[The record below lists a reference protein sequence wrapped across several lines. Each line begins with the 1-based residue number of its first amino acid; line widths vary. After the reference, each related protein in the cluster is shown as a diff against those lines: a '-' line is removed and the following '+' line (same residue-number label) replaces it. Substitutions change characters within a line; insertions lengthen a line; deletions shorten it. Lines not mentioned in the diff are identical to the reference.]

1 MSKFRVYKFQIKSFS
16 DEELN
21 SIYNN
26 KYEYLLVCKKQD
38 NTLQGLIRFSIQK
51 SLKTVF
57 NIFLK
62 KAALDISTKSDR
74 VYREELISNSTILFE
89 FNFAK

>member
-38 NTLQGLIRFSIQK
+38 NELYPFDLNQLDNANEFFQIDFFLTQPMALLFYRHYFCQKLCCRNQIKTCLI
-51 SLKTVF
+51 L
-57 NIFLK
+57 
-62 KAALDISTKSDR
+62 
-74 VYREELISNSTILFE
+74 
-89 FNFAK
+89 